1 MSDIEKLLAIM
12 ARLRD
17 PQNGCPWDR
26 EQTLASIVP
35 HTIEET
41 YEVVDA
47 IERGDMAEL
56 KSELGD
62 LLFQVVFYARIAEEQ
77 GEFAFGDVVDAI
89 TEKLIRRHPHVFADA
104 TVADV
109 AAQSAAWEVHKA
121 QERRHAAGAGTL
133 DGVARALPAITRAVK
148 LQKRAAR
155 VGFDWPDVTPVF
167 DKVREELDEVRV
179 EIEQGAPIER
189 VEDEIGDLFFA
200 CTNLA
205 RLAGIDSET
214 ALRRSND
221 KFERRF
227 RAMEALAAAEGK
239 PLALLSLDEW
249 ESLWQRVKA
258 AEI

>member
-1 MSDIEKLLAIM
+1 LSNIEKLLAVM

-26 EQTLASIVP
+26 AQTLASIVP

-41 YEVVDA
+41 YEVADA
-47 IERGDMAEL
+47 IERGDMTEL
-56 KSELGD
+56 RDELGD

-77 GEFAFGDVVDAI
+77 GEFAFADVVDAI
-89 TEKLIRRHPHVFADA
+89 AEKLIRRHPHVFADV
-104 TVADV
+104 TVAD
-109 AAQSAAWEVHKA
+109 AQAQSAAWEAHKA
-121 QERRHAAGAGTL
+121 QERRHKGDGVL

-167 DKVREELDEVRV
+167 DKVREELEEVRV
-179 EIEQGAPIER
+179 EIEQGAPIAR
-189 VEDEIGDLFFA
+189 IEDEIGDLFFA

-214 ALRRSND
+214 ALRRAND

-227 RAMEALAAAEGK
+227 RAMEAFADR
-239 PLALLSLDEW
+239 PLTSLSLDEW
-249 ESLWQRVKA
+249 EALWERAKST
-258 AEI
+258 ESR